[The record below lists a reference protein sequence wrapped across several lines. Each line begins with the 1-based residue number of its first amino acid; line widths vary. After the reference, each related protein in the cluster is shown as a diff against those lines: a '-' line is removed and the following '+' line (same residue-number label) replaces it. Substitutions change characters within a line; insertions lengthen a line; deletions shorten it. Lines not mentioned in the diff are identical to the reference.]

1 MTLKQSNNNKSK
13 NLTLIRLYG
22 LRSCE
27 AFTYIWLKENLLL
40 SIYFCIPITT
50 FLFGQRSL
58 VQKVSYTLIQN
69 VVIPIIFLKNE
80 VEKETFSERRCRGNG
95 KFGHLKQDLTL
106 RSSNHL
112 WLSWNV
118 VMKLR
123 NDSLTS
129 LSSRFILQA
138 VSDQRGKY
146 LPRHISGARGDE
158 AGRQEQLISPPSL
171 FFLSHIWATVRECVN
186 FPGSVCRN
194 PGSSATLVDVGEQL
208 LPQP

>member
-1 MTLKQSNNNKSK
+1 
-13 NLTLIRLYG
+13 
-22 LRSCE
+22 
-27 AFTYIWLKENLLL
+27 
-40 SIYFCIPITT
+40 
-50 FLFGQRSL
+50 
-58 VQKVSYTLIQN
+58 
-69 VVIPIIFLKNE
+69 
-80 VEKETFSERRCRGNG
+80 
-95 KFGHLKQDLTL
+95 
-106 RSSNHL
+106 
-112 WLSWNV
+112 
-118 VMKLR
+118 MKLR